1 MEVIMTYSL
10 SKSDGEQNFVYK
22 FNNQPSGLG
31 ATRANI
37 LRLLRSL
44 DLVGW
49 NTHEETGRVDRKAFT
64 RFAVGSTAIFQ
75 KRVHVEAEKSAVSV
89 LIDCSGSMNSDGRIQ
104 TAEAFAIQLARIL
117 DKANVEYNVTG
128 FNGSDNTLR
137 LNKTGANINET
148 AVRYETPV
156 FIPFK
161 TWKDS
166 LQKASAKLGSISK
179 CAGGSTPDYS
189 SLSIIIDEL
198 SQRDEHRKIVFLVTD
213 AEGYTRSHMK
223 YLQSLADKLGIKII
237 AIGIGNTEL
246 KSCFTNSEDVRK
258 VDDLASSSFNKLL
271 KELQ

>member
-1 MEVIMTYSL
+1 MDYEF
-10 SKSDGEQNFVYK
+10 SKAECEQNFVYK
-22 FNNQPSGLG
+22 FNNQPDGLG

-49 NTHEETGRVDRKAFT
+49 NTHEETGRIDRKAFT
-64 RFAVGSTAIFQ
+64 RFAVGSSAIFQ
-75 KRVHVEAEKSAVSV
+75 KRVHVDAEKSAVSV
-89 LIDCSGSMNSDGRIQ
+89 LVDCSGSMSSDGRIQ
-104 TAEAFAIQLARIL
+104 TAESFVIQLSRIL

-128 FNGSDNTLR
+128 FHGSEKILR
-137 LNKTGANINET
+137 LSKTGANVSET
-148 AVRYETPV
+148 AVQYETPV

-166 LQKASAKLGSISK
+166 LQKASAKLGSIRF

-198 SQRDEHRKIVFLVTD
+198 SQRDEQRKIVFLVTD
-213 AEGYTRSHMK
+213 AEGYTRSHMN
-223 YLQSLADKLGIKII
+223 YLQTLADKLRIKII
-237 AIGIGNTEL
+237 AIGIGNTKL
-246 KSCFTNSEDVRK
+246 KLCFKNSEDVRNIN
-258 VDDLASSSFNKLL
+258 DLASTSFNKLL

>member
-1 MEVIMTYSL
+1 MTYSF
-10 SKSDGEQNFVYK
+10 SKSECEQNFIYK

-75 KRVHVEAEKSAVSV
+75 KRVHVDAEKSAVSV
-89 LIDCSGSMNSDGRIQ
+89 LVDCSGSMSGDGRIQ
-104 TAEAFAIQLARIL
+104 TAESFVIQLSRIL
-117 DKANVEYNVTG
+117 DKANVEYCVNG
-128 FNGSDNTLR
+128 FHGSDSVVR
-137 LNKTGANINET
+137 LNKTGANITET
-148 AVRYETPV
+148 AVRHETPV

-198 SQRDEHRKIVFLVTD
+198 SQRDEQRKIVFLVTD

-237 AIGIGNTEL
+237 AIGVGNTEL
-246 KSCFTNSEDVRK
+246 KSCFTNSEDVRS
-258 VDDLASSSFNKLL
+258 VADLASASFNKLL